1 MVYSACIMFFI
12 GRVLISIKSFYKNY
26 NNQQHDNMKNHYKWN
41 NKNSR
46 YILFVHYSFIIFYPY
61 NYFMNFSKMS
71 LHFTFVILEEESSRC
86 PWGHASRGF
95 EPQEF
100 WGKEMGPRQGCGQ
113 EPVLWPYKVSSI
125 INPFRKKGTNT
136 LLPCLFI
143 RKFKADKCLF
153 SICISLLTQ

>member
-1 MVYSACIMFFI
+1 MITWKTITNETTRIVDTYFLCIILLSF
-12 GRVLISIKSFYKNY
+12 LIHIITSWIFVPTFYK
-26 NNQQHDNMKNHYKWN
+26 KW
-41 NKNSR
+41 
-46 YILFVHYSFIIFYPY
+46 
-61 NYFMNFSKMS
+61 
-71 LHFTFVILEEESSRC
+71 FTFVILEEESSRC

-100 WGKEMGPRQGCGQ
+100 WGKEMGSRQGCGQ

-143 RKFKADKCLF
+143 RILKADKCLF